1 MAITGALLLPGQ
13 GLEAPW
19 FWHFAHTWWQDS
31 ENKKDTYLDPKMKV
45 QIFCATNY
53 LSILMFKEIWVA
65 SSLELLKIFLYL
77 YFVEQMSTLLLDM
90 YLGM

>member
-1 MAITGALLLPGQ
+1 MKTRDIY
-13 GLEAPW
+13 
-19 FWHFAHTWWQDS
+19 S
-31 ENKKDTYLDPKMKV
+31 DPKKRV

-53 LSILMFKEIWVA
+53 LSMLMFMEIWVA